1 MAGRGDPPEGTPQ
14 GVPGGGDDE
23 YGSVVFDESFVR
35 AARIQEYSAR
45 ERMGVAAR
53 AVRARRPW
61 SRGGAH
67 RQVFILLLLIVMAFG
82 SAVYLGVRHPYRPPE
97 TPQAQPLRITLIPL
111 APQGPV
117 PEAAADPLFTADG
130 GARYRVGADGYTLP
144 AAHATAD
151 FSEGEV
157 LQALTIAKDY
167 LVASSLDPAALTGG
181 DVRGVRELLN
191 PGQLVQFDQSLARPV
206 NDGQYAATGW
216 LVRFDPARYALADQQ
231 VLVQGTMVVSE
242 PTPEGI
248 LVATDHT
255 LVYTVRSTAIPA
267 TRSSASAGPGAAL
280 QGATPT
286 ATPASHFTV
295 RRQLQLYFTRDD
307 LQGHEAEVLQAAVE
321 AGPLA
326 CAADSAAYFRP
337 LLAGQTAGA
346 QAAGVDPYD
355 HGRPVASGCG
365 LLNPGPSPSPS
376 PSSSPSRSP
385 SPNPS
390 PSASRPPR
398 PSR

>member
-45 ERMGVAAR
+45 ERMGDAAR
-53 AVRARRPW
+53 AVRTRHPW
-61 SRGGAH
+61 SRGGAQ
-67 RQVFILLLLIVMAFG
+67 RQVFVLLLLIVLAFG
-82 SAVYLGVRHPYRPPE
+82 TAVYMGVRHPYRPPLP
-97 TPQAQPLRITLIPL
+97 PQAQPLRITLIPL

-117 PEAAADPLFTADG
+117 PEASADPLFTADG

-144 AAHATAD
+144 PAHATAD

-191 PGQLVQFDQSLARPV
+191 PGQLDQFDRSLARPAD
-206 NDGQYAATGW
+206 DGQYAATGW
-216 LVRFDPARYALADQQ
+216 LVRFDPARYALAAQQ
-231 VLVQGTMVVSE
+231 VLVQGTMSVSE
-242 PTPEGI
+242 PSADGI
-248 LVATDHT
+248 LVTTDHT
-255 LVYTVRSTAIPA
+255 LVYTVRSVVDGAVA
-267 TRSSASAGPGAAL
+267 GAAL
-280 QGATPT
+280 GADRPV

-326 CAADSAAYFRP
+326 CTADSAAYFRP
-337 LLAGQTAGA
+337 LLAGQAAGA
-346 QAAGVDPYD
+346 QAAGIDPYD

-365 LLNPGPSPSPS
+365 LLNPGPVPSRTPSPS
-376 PSSSPSRSP
+376 P
-385 SPNPS
+385 
-390 PSASRPPR
+390 AR
-398 PSR
+398 PSRPSR